1 MVPWNTPINKEGRVG
16 VKMEDKGTRREKKG
30 KQRKERLKQKKKGVA
45 RRREGSTVT
54 NVREMSVS

>member
-1 MVPWNTPINKEGRVG
+1 
-16 VKMEDKGTRREKKG
+16 MEDKGTRREKKG

-45 RRREGSTVT
+45 RRREESPVT